1 MNKKITI
8 DKIFKELAY
17 FSEKEELFDC
27 IYSAINFYW
36 YENLEYMD
44 FNDSEPFF
52 LEKSRLGVGY
62 FKIIGLSETGFKTDV
77 INTYRKATDEEKE
90 FVKFAEE
97 VEEILLKQDIK
108 IQKNKVTI
116 INIIESSFETE
127 DGGHQL
133 LIEYQVGERY
143 GSFYTYE
150 EVFPKY
156 YFQHSK
162 TRNFA
167 KEVLEFL
174 CNHIED
180 LHQQLVN
187 KLDYSILEQPTKKLF
202 ETLYTSLEQEIL
214 FIDDYDTYISP
225 SVIEMIE
232 SDIEKYNHTTS
243 IEIGDTDIT
252 VFGGFITD
260 FFYDENLKNKS
271 RIVYQEKILF
281 DNNIH

>member
-1 MNKKITI
+1 MSKKVLTI
-8 DKIFKELAY
+8 DTIFKELAH
-17 FSEKEELFDC
+17 FSKKEELFDC

-36 YENLEYMD
+36 FENFDYMN
-44 FNDSEPFF
+44 FNDNEPLLF
-52 LEKSRLGVGY
+52 EKSKQGVDY
-62 FKIIGLSETGFKTDV
+62 FKVIGLSEIVYRTAI
-77 INTYRKATDEEKE
+77 INTYRKATDTEKE
-90 FVKFAEE
+90 FIKFAED
-97 VEEILLKQDIK
+97 VEALLLKQGIK
-108 IQKNKVTI
+108 IQTNKVTI
-116 INIIESSFETE
+116 TNIIESSFETE

-187 KLDYSILEQPTKKLF
+187 KLDYSILE
-202 ETLYTSLEQEIL
+202 
-214 FIDDYDTYISP
+214 
-225 SVIEMIE
+225 
-232 SDIEKYNHTTS
+232 
-243 IEIGDTDIT
+243 
-252 VFGGFITD
+252 
-260 FFYDENLKNKS
+260 
-271 RIVYQEKILF
+271 
-281 DNNIH
+281 